1 MHGSYVLYLINNNAS
16 LGNGGIILN
25 YMKKFYIF
33 FACAMI
39 SIAGFAQDDEVTIN
53 GVKYRAKPY
62 ENEAT
67 VLANNYQK
75 SSYTIPATITVNGNK
90 YTVTKIGYEA
100 FRKCKNLTSITL
112 PNTIKRIHEY
122 AFETCSGLKSIN
134 IPNSVEQID
143 SWSFNGTSIT
153 TVRLPNSIKDIDF
166 AFNGCKSLTTVILPN
181 TTFTLSDSSFGNCDK
196 LTTFYSL
203 ADDPSKIT
211 LRFYSFDYDGKTLY
225 VKKGLKSKYQSAPEW
240 KKFPNIVE
248 MSDAKYKEL
257 TNGGTTGIETV
268 SAEQTA
274 ESAKIVE
281 DGRVTIVKNGKKFN
295 TAGQLMK

>member
-1 MHGSYVLYLINNNAS
+1 MTTFTS
-16 LGNGGIILN
+16 
-25 YMKKFYIF
+25 
-33 FACAMI
+33 
-39 SIAGFAQDDEVTIN
+39 FAQDEVTIN
-53 GVKYRAKPY
+53 GVTYKADRY
-62 ENEAT
+62 ETEAT
-67 VLANNYQK
+67 VLADNYQK
-75 SSYTIPATITVNGNK
+75 SSYTIPATITAHDK
-90 YTVTKIGYEA
+90 EYTVTAIGYGA
-100 FRKCKNLTSITL
+100 FRNCEKLTSITL
-112 PNTIKRIHEY
+112 PNTIKKIKSY
-122 AFETCSGLKSIN
+122 AFEACSGLKSIN

-211 LRFYSFDYDGKTLY
+211 LRFYSFDYEGKTLY
-225 VKKGLKSKYQSAPEW
+225 VKKGLKSKYQAAPEW
-240 KKFPNIVE
+240 KNFPNIVE